1 MGRDR
6 PAVKRRK
13 NVEREVGVNF
23 EGKERAW
30 DI

>member
-6 PAVKRRK
+6 PAVKQRK
-13 NVEREVGVNF
+13 NVERDVDVNF

-30 DI
+30 EI